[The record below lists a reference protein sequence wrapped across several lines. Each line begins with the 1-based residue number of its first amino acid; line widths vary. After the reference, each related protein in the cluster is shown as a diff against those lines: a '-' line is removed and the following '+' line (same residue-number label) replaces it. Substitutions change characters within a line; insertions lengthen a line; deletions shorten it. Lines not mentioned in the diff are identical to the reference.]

1 MMGEILFLA
10 HRAPYPPD
18 RGDRIRSYHLVKALA
33 ALAPVHVVAFADDD
47 DDAAAAE
54 GLRPMVASLATVVR
68 TRGRLEGGL
77 AALAKGQPVSVA
89 MFDDDAIRAAVD
101 RLLIER
107 PIDTLFVFSG
117 QMATYVPRDL
127 GGRRFIMDFV
137 DVDSAKFAAYAAD
150 AKAPMRWIHAR
161 EARLLARFERAV
173 AAQADT
179 SLFVSEAEAAL
190 FRAGAPGVRIEPIE
204 NGIDLAGFDPAQLWP
219 KPPIDTPF
227 LLFTGQMDYAP
238 NIEAVEAF
246 ACGPFALIRTAR
258 PDVRFVIAGR
268 APTRSVQRLADLP
281 GVVVTGAVPDMRP
294 WLAHAAAVVAP
305 LLTARGI
312 QNKVLEAMAM
322 ARPVVASP
330 AAHEGIDALDGRD
343 LIVCPLERMAPAIV
357 GLLSDPD
364 RATAIGRAARAR
376 MVARYGWDARLAGL
390 PALIGREPAA
400 IGAAA

>member
-1 MMGEILFLA
+1 MGEILFLA

-33 ALAPVHVVAFADDD
+33 ALAPVHVIAFADDD
-47 DDAAAAE
+47 ADAAAAD
-54 GLRPMVASLATVVR
+54 GLRQMVASLTTVVR
-68 TRGRLEGGL
+68 TRSRLAGGL
-77 AALAKGQPVSVA
+77 AALAQRQPVSIA
-89 MFDDDAIRAAVD
+89 MFDDAAIRQAVD
-101 RLLIER
+101 RLLAER

-150 AKAPMRWIHAR
+150 ATVPMRWIHAR
-161 EARLLARFERAV
+161 EARLLARFEQSV
-173 AAQADT
+173 AAQADA

-190 FRAGAPGVRIEPIE
+190 FRAGAPGARIEPLE
-204 NGIDLAGFDPAQLWP
+204 NGIDLAGFDPSQPWA
-219 KPPIDTPF
+219 KPPIGTPF

-246 ACGPFALIRTAR
+246 ARGPFALIRTAR
-258 PDVRFVIAGR
+258 PDIRFVIAGR

-312 QNKVLEAMAM
+312 QNKVLEAMSM

-357 GLLSDPD
+357 GLLSNPD

-390 PALIGREPAA
+390 PALIGRDPPA